1 MVVLDKESN
10 NQKKKESLLPH
21 QIDFKRQ
28 RSILDPDEFNNCNLR
43 VDVIGAGAT
52 GSYLVLQLAKL
63 GLLNIHIWDN
73 DIVESHNLPNQLYG
87 IPDIGKP
94 KVECLRNIVKQL
106 TGIEINIHNE
116 FVTKDTKDL
125 GNVVF
130 ILTDSMSS
138 RREIYENCLKY
149 NPKCELCIETRL
161 AATNGR
167 IYTFNPTDMIDQQ
180 AWESTLYSDVE
191 AERSECGT
199 TLVMGASSSLVAS
212 MATWQLIKWYGFKN
226 GKLDVSPEFE
236 LMLFTS
242 PKMKILN
249 INDL

>member
-1 MVVLDKESN
+1 MTEKKV
-10 NQKKKESLLPH
+10 QKKEIPY

-28 RSILDPDEFNNCNLR
+28 RSILNPEEFNNCNLR
-43 VDVIGAGAT
+43 IDVIGVGAT
-52 GSYLVLQLAKL
+52 GSFLVLQLAKL
-63 GLLNIHIWDN
+63 GMMNIHVWDN
-73 DIVESHNLPNQLYG
+73 DVVEAHNLPNQLYG
-87 IPDIGKP
+87 IEDIGKP
-94 KVECLRNIVKQL
+94 KVECLKEIVKRL
-106 TGIEINIHNE
+106 SGIEIYTHNE
-116 FVTKDTKDL
+116 LVTKNTKEL
-125 GNVVF
+125 GNVIF

-149 NPKCELCIETRL
+149 NPKCEFCIETRL

-167 IYTFNPTDMIDQQ
+167 IYSFNPTDIVDQQ
-180 AWESTLYSDVE
+180 AWEGTLYSDVE

-212 MATWQLIKWYGFKN
+212 VATWQLIKWYGFKT
-226 GKLDVSPEFE
+226 GKLDVPPEFE